1 MKQKLLALDLDGTAV
16 KDDYSMS
23 LSSIKAI
30 KKAQDNGHIVAY
42 VSGRRDVDMLTLGNE
57 KWYVDYQILNNGGK
71 IIRCKDKKIVKNET
85 IDEETSIKLINYA
98 LDNKY
103 QLHM

>member
-30 KKAQDNGHIVAY
+30 KKSSRQ
-42 VSGRRDVDMLTLGNE
+42 
-57 KWYVDYQILNNGGK
+57 
-71 IIRCKDKKIVKNET
+71 
-85 IDEETSIKLINYA
+85 
-98 LDNKY
+98 
-103 QLHM
+103 